1 MNESMQKL
9 TKISGVFRI
18 LVIVITAFIIAY
30 IGYDYVVHDIL
41 SLSKDELFHELWNS
55 SQANRGIL
63 FATQLH
69 FLVSL
74 VGIYWLQRLLQHFQ
88 QGKFF
93 DDETFR
99 CYLWLIWIKIINMLF
114 DIVQQTVVGLY
125 HRQIF
130 KNTTIELTIDFGNMI
145 TLLLML
151 LIVYLLKAAK
161 EIEAENK
168 EFI

>member
-1 MNESMQKL
+1 
-9 TKISGVFRI
+9 
-18 LVIVITAFIIAY
+18 
-30 IGYDYVVHDIL
+30 
-41 SLSKDELFHELWNS
+41 
-55 SQANRGIL
+55 
-63 FATQLH
+63 
-69 FLVSL
+69 
-74 VGIYWLQRLLQHFQ
+74 
-88 QGKFF
+88 
-93 DDETFR
+93 
-99 CYLWLIWIKIINMLF
+99 MLF